1 MLCFFALC
9 MACYVSDACCC
20 DTGDLEPSLGVLLAD
35 FFRLFGRSLNIEEV
49 GISCSG
55 GGSFYNKLDAEKE
68 QPQKL
73 WMLSVEDPADAA
85 NDLTKGS
92 WNINMVS
99 PRRLQLQSCLCTPAE
114 SFTSPAVAVKHVTS
128 ASWNITI
135 VSIW

>member
-1 MLCFFALC
+1 MSLPLFYGSLEQSHARHLRVCSIHHLGLLADC
-9 MACYVSDACCC
+9 AA
-20 DTGDLEPSLGVLLAD
+20 GDLEPSLGVLLAD

-49 GISCSG
+49 GISCSH

-99 PRRLQLQSCLCTPAE
+99 L
-114 SFTSPAVAVKHVTS
+114 
-128 ASWNITI
+128 
-135 VSIW
+135 

>member
-1 MLCFFALC
+1 M
-9 MACYVSDACCC
+9 
-20 DTGDLEPSLGVLLAD
+20 LLAD

-49 GISCSG
+49 GISCSH

-73 WMLSVEDPADAA
+73 WMLSVEDPADAT

-99 PRRLQLQSCLCTPAE
+99 AQCM
-114 SFTSPAVAVKHVTS
+114 SPLIYS
-128 ASWNITI
+128 ASADAAAERTAELAPPAALFA
-135 VSIW
+135 VCP